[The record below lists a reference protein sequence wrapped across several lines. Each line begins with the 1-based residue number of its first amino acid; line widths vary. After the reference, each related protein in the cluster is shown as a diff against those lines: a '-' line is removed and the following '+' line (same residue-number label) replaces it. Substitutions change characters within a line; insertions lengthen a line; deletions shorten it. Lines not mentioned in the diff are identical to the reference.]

1 MLLNE
6 IGLGESSG
14 YSLSGSVTPDLIR
27 SKVWLLQKLEQ
38 LRPRV
43 GTVYILGSW
52 YGNLSL
58 YMTLQPRLEHG
69 RIINVDRH
77 AGRLRTGAALL
88 RAAGARD
95 VENMHRDANDLDY
108 RQLGQDGVVINTS
121 LNDIQ
126 GDEWF
131 QNIPRGTLVV
141 LQARDHVPNEKFS
154 SVRDVMA
161 QYPLSEILYAG
172 TRRLRD
178 PETGYHRFMVIGIR

>member
-1 MLLNE
+1 MFSEEVSLS
-6 IGLGESSG
+6 ESSG
-14 YSLSGSVTPDLIR
+14 LDLRGSITPDLIH

-38 LRPRV
+38 LRPQV

-58 YMTLQPRLEHG
+58 YMTLQPRLRHG

-108 RQLGQDGVVINTS
+108 RQLGRDGVVINTS
-121 LNDIQ
+121 LNDIR
-126 GDEWF
+126 GHAWF

-141 LQARDHVPNEKFS
+141 LQARDNVPQEKFGS
-154 SVRDVMA
+154 LRDIVDR
-161 QYPLSEILYAG
+161 YPMSQILYTG
-172 TRRLRD
+172 TRQLRD
-178 PETGYHRFMVIGIR
+178 PETQYHRFMVIGIK